1 MINKSLSALGNVIK
15 VQRQTF
21 SKTINGRYLM
31 ATRYLSV
38 IKPQLSLDKFVGI

>member
-15 VQRQTF
+15 VHTAFHKITDR
-21 SKTINGRYLM
+21 SSLWR
-31 ATRYLSV
+31 TRYPLV